1 MHFVA
6 EPGCADM
13 SVDATI
19 GDVGEFGLIDRL
31 TSGLATNRHVIVG
44 PGDDTAIV
52 TAPDGRTLVSVDIL
66 IEGRHFR
73 RDWSTAVD
81 VGRKAAAAS
90 LADIAAMGGTAT
102 SLVVAFAA
110 PGDLPV
116 AWAVQCMSGL
126 AEEAA
131 LVGASIVGG
140 DISAAD
146 TIIISVTALGDLAN
160 ATPVLRSGAKAGDR
174 IALAGRVGWSA
185 AGLAVL
191 TRGFRSPRALVNA
204 HRFPEPPYSAG
215 PLAAKS
221 GATSM
226 IDVSDGLIADAR
238 HVAEAS
244 SVVMSLLSAAI
255 EVPEEIGAA
264 AAAYNVDPR
273 MWLLTG
279 GEDHALL
286 ATFGGR
292 KKLPV
297 GFIEIGV
304 VEDADEEGPGV
315 IVDGIRDSSLGGHR
329 HF

>member
-1 MHFVA
+1 MA
-6 EPGCADM
+6 ADG
-13 SVDATI
+13 TL
-19 GDVGEFGLIDRL
+19 GEVGEFGLIDRL
-31 TSGLATNRHVIVG
+31 TSGLTANDHVILG

-52 TAPDGRTLVSVDIL
+52 SAPDGRTLVTVDIL

-73 RDWSTAVD
+73 RDWSTPVD
-81 VGRKAAAAS
+81 IGRKAAAAS

-102 SLVVAFAA
+102 ALVIAFAA
-110 PGDLPV
+110 PADLPA
-116 AWAVQCMSGL
+116 AWAMQCMSGMS
-126 AEEAA
+126 EEAA

-146 TIIISVTALGDLAN
+146 SIVISVTALGDLAD
-160 ATPVLRSGAKAGDR
+160 AKPVLRSGAKPGDR
-174 IALAGRVGWSA
+174 IAVAGRVGWSA

-191 TRGFRSPRALVNA
+191 SRGFRSPRVLVNA
-204 HRFPEPPYSAG
+204 HRFPEPPYAAG

-244 SVVMSLLSAAI
+244 GVVMSLTSTSL
-255 EVPEEIGAA
+255 EVPEEMRAT

-273 MWLLTG
+273 LWLLTG

-292 KKLPV
+292 RKIPE
-297 GFIEIGV
+297 GFTQIGV
-304 VEDADEEGPGV
+304 VEAVGDEGPGV
-315 IVDGIRDSSLGGHR
+315 VIDGVRDSSRGGHR

>member
-1 MHFVA
+1 
-6 EPGCADM
+6 
-13 SVDATI
+13 
-19 GDVGEFGLIDRL
+19 
-31 TSGLATNRHVIVG
+31 
-44 PGDDTAIV
+44 
-52 TAPDGRTLVSVDIL
+52 
-66 IEGRHFR
+66 
-73 RDWSTAVD
+73 
-81 VGRKAAAAS
+81 
-90 LADIAAMGGTAT
+90 
-102 SLVVAFAA
+102 
-110 PGDLPV
+110 
-116 AWAVQCMSGL
+116 MSGL

-146 TIIISVTALGDLAN
+146 VIVISVTALGNLAN

-244 SVVMSLLSAAI
+244 SVVMSLSSAAI

-264 AAAYNVDPR
+264 AAAYNLDPHQ
-273 MWLLTG
+273 WLLTG

-292 KKLPV
+292 KKLPA
-297 GFIEIGV
+297 GFTEIGV
-304 VEDADEEGPGV
+304 VEDAGEEGPGV
-315 IVDGIRDSSLGGHR
+315 IVDGIRESSLGGHR

>member
-1 MHFVA
+1 MA
-6 EPGCADM
+6 ADG
-13 SVDATI
+13 TL
-19 GDVGEFGLIDRL
+19 GEVGEFVLIGRL
-31 TSGLATNRHVIVG
+31 TSGLTANDHVILG

-52 TAPDGRTLVSVDIL
+52 SAPDGRTLVTVDIL

-73 RDWSTAVD
+73 RDWSTPVD
-81 VGRKAAAAS
+81 IGRKAAAAS

-102 SLVVAFAA
+102 ALVIAFAA
-110 PGDLPV
+110 PAELPA
-116 AWAVQCMSGL
+116 AWAMQCMSGMS
-126 AEEAA
+126 EEAA

-146 TIIISVTALGDLAN
+146 SIVISVTALGDLAE
-160 ATPVLRSGAKAGDR
+160 AKPVLRSGAKPGDR
-174 IALAGRVGWSA
+174 IAVAGRVGWSA

-191 TRGFRSPRALVNA
+191 SRGFRSPRVLVNA
-204 HRFPEPPYSAG
+204 HRFPEPPYAAG

-221 GATSM
+221 GATAM

-244 SVVMSLLSAAI
+244 GVVMSLTSTSL
-255 EVPEEIGAA
+255 EVPEEIRAT

-273 MWLLTG
+273 LWLLTG

-292 KKLPV
+292 RKIPE
-297 GFIEIGV
+297 GFTQIGV
-304 VEDADEEGPGV
+304 VEAVGDEGPGV
-315 IVDGIRDSSLGGHR
+315 VIDGVRDTSRGGHR

>member
-1 MHFVA
+1 MA
-6 EPGCADM
+6 ADG
-13 SVDATI
+13 TL
-19 GDVGEFGLIDRL
+19 GEVGEFGLIDRL
-31 TSGLATNRHVIVG
+31 TSGLTSNQHVILG

-52 TAPDGRTLVSVDIL
+52 SAPDGRTLVTVDIL

-73 RDWSTAVD
+73 RDWSTPVD
-81 VGRKAAAAS
+81 IGRKAAAAS

-102 SLVVAFAA
+102 ALVIAFAA
-110 PGDLPV
+110 PSDLPA
-116 AWAVQCMSGL
+116 AWAMQCMSGMS
-126 AEEAA
+126 EEAA

-146 TIIISVTALGDLAN
+146 SIVISVTALGDLAET
-160 ATPVLRSGAKAGDR
+160 TPVLRSGAKPGDR
-174 IALAGRVGWSA
+174 IAVAGRVGWSA

-191 TRGFRSPRALVNA
+191 SRGFRSPRVLVNA
-204 HRFPEPPYSAG
+204 HRFPEPPYAAG

-221 GATSM
+221 GATAM

-244 SVVMSLLSAAI
+244 GVVMSLTSSSL
-255 EVPEEIGAA
+255 EVPEEMRAT

-273 MWLLTG
+273 LWLLTG

-292 KKLPV
+292 RKLPA
-297 GFIEIGV
+297 GFTQIGV
-304 VEDADEEGPGV
+304 VEAAGDEGPGV
-315 IVDGIRDSSLGGHR
+315 VVDGVRDSSRGGHR